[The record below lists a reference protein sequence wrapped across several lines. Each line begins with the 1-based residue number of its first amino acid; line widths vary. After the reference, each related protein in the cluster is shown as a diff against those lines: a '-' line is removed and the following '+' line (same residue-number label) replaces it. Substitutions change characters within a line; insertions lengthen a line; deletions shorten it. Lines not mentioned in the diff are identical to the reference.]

1 MGPPTIFDGSSGA
14 GRDWAGA
21 GAARPATSAAPRAM
35 PCLMNR
41 RREGEGRSGFGA
53 EGFMVA
59 SLLRRNRVL
68 RVRYAFRRPLSTAS
82 STAAD
87 TIPADT
93 IAPPAAGRRL
103 VVDDLLKT
111 SDMAAPV

>member
-1 MGPPTIFDGSSGA
+1 MGPPTTLDGSSGA
-14 GRDWAGA
+14 GGDWACA
-21 GAARPATSAAPRAM
+21 GATRTAASAAPRAM

-41 RREGEGRSGFGA
+41 RREGEGRSGCGA

-59 SLLRRNRVL
+59 SLLRRKRVL
-68 RVRYAFRRPLSTAS
+68 RVRYAFRRPLSTGS

-87 TIPADT
+87 AIPADT